1 MKAFR
6 KPIAL
11 LVALLMAII
20 PFCGFAEAG
29 PVRTELDDAL
39 NVPGGT
45 LSFSDGGTEYPM
57 QAVTVDERVCAKTT
71 NQTVGRATSSV
82 TLTASVAAGTV
93 LKYDIKTS
101 TEPTYDK
108 FTLTVNGAVIAAHTM
123 HGINDWTEKSYVVTE
138 AGDFTFVFGYTKDSS
153 VDRNEDT
160 VWLDNIRF
168 EEPVSVTGIEL
179 PANETVYIGTPL
191 TLVPV
196 ISPENATI
204 QTVAWATDNEEVAT
218 VNAAGVVTAVAQ
230 GECNITAT
238 TADGGFTATTH
249 ITVPAPVSPE
259 SVELNFTEGDL
270 AAGSYVTNV
279 FATVLPENAY
289 DKTVTWES
297 SDTSLVTVTSAGKIS
312 AMSNVSGTVVVTA
325 TTVNGLS
332 ASITINVIAPDDM
345 PGLADFSFTPA
356 EVDTDYT
363 GVIAWNVV
371 PHLRFPRST
380 ATTSYLSTTNAVGY
394 EFELVEGKTY
404 DFLTYSPNGLR
415 FDTYLNV
422 IAPDGSYLVCD
433 DESAG
438 LGFGQKLDVTAPMNG
453 TYRVLVSAY
462 HYYGAGEYGLRVAE
476 HPYIAPTGVEFA
488 ADSTELPI
496 GGTERLVY
504 SLIPANATNQN
515 VTFTSSDE
523 SVVTVSENGIA
534 SGVAV
539 GSAIITVTTEEGGF
553 TDTITVNVVN
563 RTVLFEETFDNSP
576 NDRWVRRTGA
586 ASDTYWY
593 FSNGAKAHG
602 GSGGFAASDSF
613 DEDYSASPDNWLIS
627 PAIELS
633 GDSAVYTL
641 QYFVSCDGFA
651 GEHYE
656 LRLSTTDNLNASF
669 TEVLLSETL
678 SNTSYEAR
686 VIDLSA
692 YKGQTIYLA
701 WHHCDCTDVM
711 SLLLDTVTVIGA
723 GGETPEPV
731 PGDVNGSGAI
741 ETGDALLVLRY
752 MLGMETLTEEQLAA
766 ADFDGSGTV
775 DQADALLILRAALGI
790 GA

>member
-123 HGINDWTEKSYVVTE
+123 HGINDWTEKSYIVTE
-138 AGDFTFVFGYTKDSS
+138 TGDFTFVFGYTKDSS

-191 TLVPV
+191 TLIPV

-249 ITVPAPVSPE
+249 ITVPAPVLPE

-279 FATVLPENAY
+279 FATY
-289 DKTVTWES
+289 FRK
-297 SDTSLVTVTSAGKIS
+297 
-312 AMSNVSGTVVVTA
+312 MH
-325 TTVNGLS
+325 
-332 ASITINVIAPDDM
+332 TIK
-345 PGLADFSFTPA
+345 
-356 EVDTDYT
+356 
-363 GVIAWNVV
+363 
-371 PHLRFPRST
+371 R
-380 ATTSYLSTTNAVGY
+380 
-394 EFELVEGKTY
+394 
-404 DFLTYSPNGLR
+404 
-415 FDTYLNV
+415 
-422 IAPDGSYLVCD
+422 
-433 DESAG
+433 
-438 LGFGQKLDVTAPMNG
+438 
-453 TYRVLVSAY
+453 
-462 HYYGAGEYGLRVAE
+462 
-476 HPYIAPTGVEFA
+476 
-488 ADSTELPI
+488 
-496 GGTERLVY
+496 
-504 SLIPANATNQN
+504 
-515 VTFTSSDE
+515 
-523 SVVTVSENGIA
+523 
-534 SGVAV
+534 
-539 GSAIITVTTEEGGF
+539 
-553 TDTITVNVVN
+553 
-563 RTVLFEETFDNSP
+563 
-576 NDRWVRRTGA
+576 
-586 ASDTYWY
+586 
-593 FSNGAKAHG
+593 
-602 GSGGFAASDSF
+602 
-613 DEDYSASPDNWLIS
+613 
-627 PAIELS
+627 
-633 GDSAVYTL
+633 
-641 QYFVSCDGFA
+641 
-651 GEHYE
+651 
-656 LRLSTTDNLNASF
+656 
-669 TEVLLSETL
+669 
-678 SNTSYEAR
+678 
-686 VIDLSA
+686 
-692 YKGQTIYLA
+692 
-701 WHHCDCTDVM
+701 
-711 SLLLDTVTVIGA
+711 
-723 GGETPEPV
+723 
-731 PGDVNGSGAI
+731 
-741 ETGDALLVLRY
+741 
-752 MLGMETLTEEQLAA
+752 
-766 ADFDGSGTV
+766 
-775 DQADALLILRAALGI
+775 
-790 GA
+790 

>member
-297 SDTSLVTVTSAGKIS
+297 SDTSLVTVTSEGKIS

-325 TTVNGLS
+325 TTANGLS

-345 PGLADFSFTPA
+345 PGLADFPFTPA

-380 ATTSYLSTTNAVGY
+380 ATTSFLSTTNAVGY

-438 LGFGQKLDVTAPMNG
+438 LGFGQKLDVTAPMSG

-515 VTFTSSDE
+515 VTFTSSD
-523 SVVTVSENGIA
+523 
-534 SGVAV
+534 
-539 GSAIITVTTEEGGF
+539 
-553 TDTITVNVVN
+553 
-563 RTVLFEETFDNSP
+563 
-576 NDRWVRRTGA
+576 
-586 ASDTYWY
+586 WY

-613 DEDYSASPDNWLIS
+613 DEDYPASPDNWLIS

-752 MLGMETLTEEQLAA
+752 MLGMGTLTEEQLTA

-775 DQADALLILRAALGI
+775 DQADALFILRAALGI

>member
-1 MKAFR
+1 MKALR

-20 PFCGFAEAG
+20 PLCGFAEAG
-29 PVRTELDDAL
+29 PIRTELDDAL

-45 LSFSDGGTEYPM
+45 LSFSDGGSEYPM
-57 QAVTVDERVCAKTT
+57 QAVTLDDRVCAKTT
-71 NQTVGRATSSV
+71 NQAVGRASSSV
-82 TLTASVAAGTV
+82 TLTAELEIGTV

-108 FTLTVNGAVIAAHTM
+108 FTLTVNGAVVPAHTM
-123 HGINDWTEKSYVVTE
+123 HGVNGWTEKTYIVAE
-138 AGDFTFVFGYTKDSS
+138 AGEYTFVFSYTKDSS
-153 VDRNEDT
+153 VDKNEDT

-168 EEPVSVTGIEL
+168 EEPVAVTGIAL
-179 PANETVYIGTPL
+179 PESETVFIGSSL
-191 TLVPV
+191 TLTPV
-196 ISPENATI
+196 ISPENATLKDV
-204 QTVAWATDNEEVAT
+204 TWATDNDAVAT
-218 VNAAGVVTAVAQ
+218 VTAAGVVSAVAQ

-238 TADGGFTATTH
+238 TVDGNFTASTH
-249 ITVPAPVSPE
+249 ITVPAPVEPT

-279 FATVLPENAY
+279 TATVYPENAY
-289 DKTVTWES
+289 DKTVSWSS

-312 AMSNVSGTVVVTA
+312 ALSNVSGTVTVTA

-345 PGLADFSFTPA
+345 PGLADFPFTPA
-356 EVDTDYT
+356 EVDNDYS

-371 PHLRFPRST
+371 PHLRFPRAT
-380 ATTSYLSTTNAVGY
+380 ATTSFLSTTNAVGY

-438 LGFGQKLDVTAPMNG
+438 LGFGQKLDVVAPVSG
-453 TYRVLVSAY
+453 TYRVLISSY
-462 HYYGAGEYGLRVAE
+462 HYYGVGEYGLRVAE
-476 HPYIAPTGVEFA
+476 HPYVNVAGVEFA
-488 ADSTELPI
+488 SDSMELPI
-496 GGTERLVY
+496 GGTEQLAY
-504 SLIPANATNQN
+504 STIPANANNQN
-515 VTFTSSDE
+515 VTFVSSNE
-523 SVVTVSENGIA
+523 AVVTVDENGAATGIA
-534 SGVAV
+534 P
-539 GSAIITVTTEEGGF
+539 GSAVITVTTEEGGF
-553 TDTITVNVVN
+553 TDTITVNVIN

-576 NDRWVRRTGA
+576 NDRWIRRTGA

-613 DEDYSASPDNWLIS
+613 DEDYSATPDNWLIS
-627 PAIELS
+627 PAVELS
-633 GDSAVYTL
+633 GDNAVYTL
-641 QYFVSCDGFA
+641 QYFVSCDGFV

-678 SNTSYEAR
+678 SNTTYEAR
-686 VIDLSA
+686 TIDLSA

-701 WHHCDCTDVM
+701 WHHCSCTDVM
-711 SLLLDTVTVIGA
+711 TLLLDTITIIGA
-723 GGETPEPV
+723 GGDTPEPV
-731 PGDVNGSGAI
+731 PGDVDGSGAL
-741 ETGDALLVLRY
+741 ETADALLVMRY
-752 MLGMETLTEEQLAA
+752 VLGVELLTEEQLAA
-766 ADFDGSGTV
+766 ADFDGNGTV
-775 DQADALLILRAALGI
+775 DQADALLILRAALGT